1 MKSYWEMDIAPFIR
15 IMLDSYNTSRLNASR
30 LNIASDRKHDKKHDR
45 THNRKRNR
53 KHDRTHDKKRNR
65 NTFKESKCD
74 DTSYNMVQLS
84 EMPLIP
90 YLKDNPQSQK

>member
-15 IMLDSYNTSRLNASR
+15 IMLDSYNTSRLN
-30 LNIASDRKHDKKHDR
+30 IASDRKHDKKHDR
-45 THNRKRNR
+45 THDRKRNR
-53 KHDRTHDKKRNR
+53 D
-65 NTFKESKCD
+65 TFKESKCD

-84 EMPLIP
+84 EMPHIP

>member
-30 LNIASDRKHDKKHDR
+30 LNIASDKKHDR
-45 THNRKRNR
+45 THDR
-53 KHDRTHDKKRNR
+53 KHDRKRNR

-84 EMPLIP
+84 EMPHIP

>member
-30 LNIASDRKHDKKHDR
+30 LNIASDRKHNRKHDR
-45 THNRKRNR
+45 THNRK
-53 KHDRTHDKKRNR
+53 HDRD
-65 NTFKESKCD
+65 TFKESKCD

-84 EMPLIP
+84 EMPHIP

>member
-15 IMLDSYNTSRLNASR
+15 IMLDSYNTSRLN
-30 LNIASDRKHDKKHDR
+30 IASDRKHDKKHDR
-45 THNRKRNR
+45 THDK

-84 EMPLIP
+84 EMPHIP

>member
-45 THNRKRNR
+45 THDRKHDRKRNR
-53 KHDRTHDKKRNR
+53 D
-65 NTFKESKCD
+65 TFKESKCD

-84 EMPLIP
+84 EMPHIP

>member
-30 LNIASDRKHDKKHDR
+30 LNIASDRKHDKK
-45 THNRKRNR
+45 RNR
-53 KHDRTHDKKRNR
+53 KHDRKRNR
-65 NTFKESKCD
+65 DTFKESKCD

-84 EMPLIP
+84 EMPHIP